1 MVTLTYQERFKTLQ
15 GVFDEFTHRQIFE
28 LQSKKIIDELVSP
41 LKVGKESN
49 VFIALKGQKKVIVK
63 IYRVQNCDFKRMFE
77 YIRPDPRYRHLKT
90 EFTSRRRREIIFSWA
105 QREYLNLQ
113 LAERAGVRAPQPLG
127 WKYHIIV
134 EEFIGN
140 DEPAPPL
147 KDCPPEHPQQFFDEI
162 IIEMKKLYRGG
173 LVHGDLSAFNILN
186 FQEKPVLIDFSQSTL
201 VNSPNSEELLVR
213 DVTNIVRF
221 FSKLGVKAN
230 EEDLIKKMKDNT
242 TF

>member
-49 VFIALKGQKKVIVK
+49 VFIALKGPKKIIVK

-113 LAERAGVRAPQPLG
+113 VAERAGVRAPKPLG

-140 DEPAPPL
+140 DEPARPL
-147 KDCPPEHPQQFFDEI
+147 KDSPPEHPQQFFDAI
-162 IIEMKKLYRGG
+162 VIEMKKLYRGG

-201 VNSPNSEELLVR
+201 VQAPNVHDLLRR
-213 DVTNIVRF
+213 DCKNIITF
-221 FSKLGVKAN
+221 FSKLGVSADAEEIFKRIVQN
-230 EEDLIKKMKDNT
+230 EEL
-242 TF
+242 